1 MAETRRSLAWSLFQ
15 IQTSRPHCFKGTL
28 VLHVASCTTTSATT
42 MFNVKS
48 LFLIALA
55 GFASLSAVDG
65 KHGRGGDKK
74 GERQSKGGRPRNFI
88 MVC

>member
-1 MAETRRSLAWSLFQ
+1 
-15 IQTSRPHCFKGTL
+15 
-28 VLHVASCTTTSATT
+28 

-55 GFASLSAVDG
+55 GFASLSAADG
-65 KHGRGGDKK
+65 KHASGGDKK
-74 GERQSKGGRPRNFI
+74 GEQSKGGRPRNFI

>member
-1 MAETRRSLAWSLFQ
+1 
-15 IQTSRPHCFKGTL
+15 
-28 VLHVASCTTTSATT
+28 

-55 GFASLSAVDG
+55 GFASLSAADG
-65 KHGRGGDKK
+65 KHGRGGDEK